1 MNEFMRFVHRQR
13 SIGNK
18 SYTTSTLAR
27 DEEVD
32 ESSMAIQ
39 SSMDVETVT
48 IAQTEQEQTSQL
60 ETADAE
66 SKSLTSELSSC
77 KKLQIEN
84 DEEQGFMMEP
94 TSPIVTTIPEQSNSI
109 TEGSLVVVQARTW
122 SGMNKLGGVGRV
134 IKIHRTSA
142 CDNET
147 NATNKYDVAYV
158 LGGRESNV
166 DANFVTLYINI
177 D

>member
-1 MNEFMRFVHRQR
+1 
-13 SIGNK
+13 
-18 SYTTSTLAR
+18 
-27 DEEVD
+27 
-32 ESSMAIQ
+32 
-39 SSMDVETVT
+39 
-48 IAQTEQEQTSQL
+48 
-60 ETADAE
+60 
-66 SKSLTSELSSC
+66 
-77 KKLQIEN
+77 
-84 DEEQGFMMEP
+84 
-94 TSPIVTTIPEQSNSI
+94 
-109 TEGSLVVVQARTW
+109 
-122 SGMNKLGGVGRV
+122 MNKLGGVGRV